1 MPLFNYEIVKKT
13 PPIFIFFLLLLSLLL
28 GIKQEKQKQGATM
41 SNSTNVDKVVKKPTR
56 REKRAAAEAFL
67 KNVSDQSFPN
77 SKKVYVSGKI
87 HDIKVGM
94 REITLSDTLISGS
107 KETAV
112 YEKNEPLCVYDT
124 SGFYTDENVK
134 IDVHKGIPRLRES
147 WIDARG
153 DVEPLT
159 STSSEYAQQRLADE
173 GVDSIRFENLPQM
186 RIAKKG
192 KNVTQMHY
200 ARQGIITPEME
211 YIAIRENIKREEV
224 KDATLLL
231 QHKGESFGAS
241 IPEQITAEFVRDEV
255 ARGRAIIPVNINHPE
270 CEPMIIGRNFLIKVN
285 ANIGNSAV
293 TSSIEEEVEKLVW
306 SAKWGADTVMD
317 LSTGRNIHETREWIM
332 RNSPVPI
339 GTVPIYQALEKVN
352 GVAEDLTWEI
362 FRDTLIEQ
370 AEQGVDYFTIHAGV
384 LLRYVPMTAKR
395 VTGIVSRGG
404 SIMAKW
410 CLAHHKENFLYT
422 HFEDICEILKQYD
435 VSFSL
440 GDGLRPGSV
449 ADANDEAQFA
459 ELHTLGELTQ
469 IAWQHDVQVIIEGPG
484 HVPLHMIKENME
496 EQIKHCGEAPFY
508 TLGPLTTDIAPGYDH
523 ITSGIG
529 AANIGWYGCA
539 MLCYVTPKE
548 HLGLPNKEDVK
559 EGLMTYKIAAHAGD
573 LAKGHPGAQIRDNA
587 MSKARFEFRWY
598 DQFNIGLDP
607 ETARA
612 YHDESLPQESGK
624 VAHFCS
630 MCGPKFC
637 SMKISQEVRE
647 YAANLDKNAIKIQL
661 LDETITITSDDAI
674 EKAMQEKSAEF
685 KAAGS
690 EIYQLAD

>member
-1 MPLFNYEIVKKT
+1 MTEPANKL
-13 PPIFIFFLLLLSLLL
+13 
-28 GIKQEKQKQGATM
+28 
-41 SNSTNVDKVVKKPTR
+41 TR
-56 REKRAAAEAFL
+56 RERRDQAETFL

-77 SKKVYVSGKI
+77 SKKVYVQGKI

-94 REITLSDTLISGS
+94 REITLSDTLLAGN
-107 KETAV
+107 KDNPT

-124 SGFYTDENVK
+124 SGFYTDENVE
-134 IDVHKGIPRLRES
+134 IDVHKGIPRLRET

-153 DVEPLT
+153 DVDFLT
-159 STSSEYAQQRLADE
+159 SNSSSYAQQRLADE
-173 GVDSIRFENLPQM
+173 GVDHIRFEHLPKM
-186 RIAKKG
+186 RVAKKG

-211 YIAIRENIKREEV
+211 YIAIRENLKREEV

-231 QHKGESFGAS
+231 QHKGQSFGAS

-352 GVAEDLTWEI
+352 GIAEDLTWEI

-459 ELHTLGELTQ
+459 ELHTLGELTKL
-469 IAWQHDVQVIIEGPG
+469 AWKHDVQTIIEGPG

-496 EQIKHCGEAPFY
+496 EQLKHCGEAPFY

-607 ETARA
+607 ETAKA
-612 YHDESLPQESGK
+612 YHDETLPQESGK

-637 SMKISQEVRE
+637 SMKISQEVRD
-647 YAANLDKNAIKIQL
+647 YAADLEAGRKIEIQL
-661 LDETITITSDDAI
+661 LDETIVLDATPTDI
-674 EKAMQEKSAEF
+674 EQGMAEKSAEF
-685 KAAGS
+685 KATGS
-690 EIYQLAD
+690 EIYHQAK